1 MKNILE
7 LINYGTSELR
17 ECDTPRL
24 DAELILS
31 KVLKKNKFPYM
42 VVTEMLHSMCE
53 NKTPTRA
60 EVSDIYYA
68 VYNGASSIML
78 TAETAAGKYPI
89 EAMHYFTSI
98 AKVALKDRGQRT
110 EF

>member
-31 KVLKKNKFPYM
+31 KVLKKNK
-42 VVTEMLHSMCE
+42 
-53 NKTPTRA
+53 
-60 EVSDIYYA
+60 
-68 VYNGASSIML
+68 
-78 TAETAAGKYPI
+78 
-89 EAMHYFTSI
+89 
-98 AKVALKDRGQRT
+98 
-110 EF
+110 